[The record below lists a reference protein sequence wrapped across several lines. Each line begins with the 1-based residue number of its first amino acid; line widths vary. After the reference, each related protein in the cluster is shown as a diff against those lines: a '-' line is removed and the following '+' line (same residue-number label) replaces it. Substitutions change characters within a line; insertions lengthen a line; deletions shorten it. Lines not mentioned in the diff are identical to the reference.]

1 MAIKRSFLLNTIR
14 MQRPG
19 GLARILTLAMALA
32 LALFLAGCGSAQQPA
47 AAVDDKAAAE
57 AAAATDEARDLAEAS
72 LGKGAEVLARGD
84 LALNG
89 SEQLLVANRFSKAAA
104 ENNANASAGAVF
116 VTRAAVLQKN
126 DGQWSQV
133 LVCDEHLKNPRGYLG
148 NSGAARVSG
157 WRLEYSQ
164 DAKNGLEMKFTP
176 ADLSS
181 SADAHT
187 DEHSSPKNATF
198 DVRWNKSAERYESYD
213 PSHERFLS
221 EVPSLEA
228 PESTLK

>member
-1 MAIKRSFLLNTIR
+1 MAIKRAFLLNTIR
-14 MQRPG
+14 VQRPG

-47 AAVDDKAAAE
+47 AAVDDKAATE
-57 AAAATDEARDLAEAS
+57 AAAATDEAQDLAEAS
-72 LGKGAEVLARGD
+72 LGKGAKVLARGD

-89 SEQLLVANRFSKAAA
+89 SEQLLVANRFSKAA
-104 ENNANASAGAVF
+104 EDNANTSAAAVF
-116 VTRAAVLQKN
+116 VTRAAVLEKN

-148 NSGAARVSG
+148 NSGGARVSG

-164 DAKNGLEMKFTP
+164 DTKNGLEMKFTP

-181 SADAHT
+181 SANAHT